1 MLAEQPR
8 GSAPRDGYEFMLRL
22 TDAIE
27 ESTGAFQDR
36 QPDAFRYRDADLRH
50 AVERELYSRL
60 SGRQDLLH
68 AYRAG
73 GSDAVGVDT
82 ALEVD
87 VVGRLLHPGSPVARS
102 RAAGPWRAARS
113 ARWKLAPRGGVD
125 RPLGA
130 GSSAVTPAGQA
141 PVAFVL
147 DHPKFLAYLEP
158 VLAALGPASSLVISI
173 VPGVD
178 APATAAGVRHIPAHA
193 ARSMPRPDMT
203 RAGIGLA
210 ESWYLC
216 SSFERLDAVISRER
230 PRVVIVV
237 EGNSAVDELTNQICR
252 LHRIPCLCIQQ
263 GWSPIVHNGF
273 RHMSFSAM
281 LVWGEGF
288 RELLRPHNPG
298 QHFEVIGSPVFDARA
313 TGQSPHRHLHD
324 VVDGA
329 PVVAVFLQ
337 GDSPLI
343 TGRHREALLGIVR
356 ETAGRLPRAYVLVRE
371 HPAHPLEQ
379 AQREALGAISNVML
393 AAPDRYPIGDV
404 LDVSTLAVSIYS
416 TTLLESAA
424 RGRVPV
430 VFNPTALPRSAPDLE
445 AIGAGV
451 EQRDARAAT
460 DTVVRLMQD
469 DAARAAFKPG
479 LAAFASRFFDGA
491 RPGAARRIGAV
502 IDAAA
507 AA

>member
-1 MLAEQPR
+1 VLAEQPGR
-8 GSAPRDGYEFMLRL
+8 SASRDGYEFMLSL

-27 ESTGAFQDR
+27 ESTGAFEDQH
-36 QPDAFRYRDADLRH
+36 PGAFRYRDSDLRR

-68 AYRAG
+68 VYCAG
-73 GSDAVGVDT
+73 GSDVAGVET
-82 ALEVD
+82 ALEAD
-87 VVGRLLHPGSPVARS
+87 VVARLLHHSGPVARS
-102 RAAGPWRAARS
+102 RGAGPWRAARS
-113 ARWKLAPRGGVD
+113 ARWKLAPRRSVD

-130 GSSAVTPAGQA
+130 GGSAGTSVDQA

-158 VLAALGPASSLVISI
+158 VLGALRPASSLVISI

-178 APATAAGVRHIPAHA
+178 TSATAAGVRYIPAHA

-216 SSFERLDAVISRER
+216 SSFERLDAAISRER
-230 PRVVIVV
+230 PRAVIVV

-252 LHRIPCLCIQQ
+252 LRRIPCLCIQQ

-288 RELLRPHNPG
+288 RELLRPHNPD
-298 QHFEVIGSPVFDARA
+298 QHFEVVGSPVFDARA
-313 TGQSPHRHLHD
+313 NGQSPHRHLHD
-324 VVDGA
+324 LVDGA

-356 ETAGRLPRAYVLVRE
+356 ETAGRLPQAYVLVRE

-379 AQREALGAISNVML
+379 PHRDALGAISNVIL

-460 DTVVRLMQD
+460 ETVVHLMQD
-469 DAARAAFKPG
+469 DAARAAFGPG

-491 RPGAARRIGAV
+491 RPGAARRIGDI
-502 IDAAA
+502 IDAATA
-507 AA
+507 A